1 MSVAPATRV
10 SGPGSGPEGV
20 PAAIG
25 LSPIL
30 SARYKPDHLARIAN
44 AAPGSRL
51 ITVSLEGLAD
61 GDLSEVEVLLRGP
74 LPQQIFDRLLSK
86 TADPGTKPAMLEFLD
101 VLAGTHLAGEA
112 SGKKYASQRDKI
124 ESFIDA
130 EFDEDL
136 LALINRAID
145 EIG

>member
-1 MSVAPATRV
+1 MAMELDEELKYR
-10 SGPGSGPEGV
+10 
-20 PAAIG
+20 
-25 LSPIL
+25 LSYL
-30 SARYKPDHLARIAN
+30 TL
-44 AAPGSRL
+44 RL
-51 ITVSLEGLAD
+51 T
-61 GDLSEVEVLLRGP
+61 
-74 LPQQIFDRLLSK
+74 FDRLLSK

-112 SGKKYASQRDKI
+112 AGKKYASQRDKI

-130 EFDEDL
+130 EFDEEL